1 MCCPRA
7 YSHCPGKLVML
18 LYYTNLSVFCKIRIK
33 SLEISNWCSVISRQ
47 DAIGASPLPFGPS
60 PFQRKRVK
68 EEVRRIKCYSGA
80 RFEIGK
86 RALNTDY

>member
-47 DAIGASPLPFGPS
+47 DAIGVSPP